1 MDYSERV
8 FKTIDSEMELLNHYV
23 TMLNYSSKDDKY
35 YPKRIM
41 ALEQI
46 IESDLGIKKQLDKFE
61 AK

>member
-1 MDYSERV
+1 MDYNESV
-8 FKTIDSEMELLNHYV
+8 FKTINSAIELLNHYT
-23 TMLNYSSKDDKY
+23 TMLNYSSEDDEY

-46 IESDLGIKKQLDKFE
+46 IESDLGIKKRLDKFE

>member
-8 FKTIDSEMELLNHYV
+8 FKTVDSAMELLNHYV
-23 TMLNYSSKDDKY
+23 TMLNYSSEDDKY

-46 IESDLGIKKQLDKFE
+46 IESELGIKKRLDEFE
-61 AK
+61 VK